1 MRRKCSKPFTNTQA
15 RVSLTRSESRLYPH
29 RTVCSS
35 LSSRAGFSHTPQA
48 VLLQARLSADTL
60 SGPTTLAPQLVARS
74 TKEMATIADLRCHSL
89 ASFATY
95 QTAEPLLR
103 LSGDTPDS
111 RSSGAI
117 RFNASRRA
125 GCEGER
131 DGRGSHVASLK
142 RGGWWG
148 ACNNNNNNNYTR
160 PSHLDTR
167 TRHGQGPTRMRG
179 NVAVNVGYTI
189 K

>member
-35 LSSRAGFSHTPQA
+35 LSSRAGFSHTSQA
-48 VLLQARLSADTL
+48 VLLQVRLSADTL

-142 RGGWWG
+142 TGGWWG
-148 ACNNNNNNNYTR
+148 ACGEMCISLIDAFCKNA
-160 PSHLDTR
+160 DTR
-167 TRHGQGPTRMRG
+167 WIVLQWITLGIQ
-179 NVAVNVGYTI
+179 
-189 K
+189 KQ